1 MANFENAFNTFMPT
15 PPAFFA
21 GRKHEIGILNTAL
34 IEGDA
39 RTALILGVGGI
50 GKSALAQQFATIES
64 RFFTGG
70 VHRVPKVSPELL
82 NEQTVNSLIGWGGRD
97 RLAGPRLV
105 ILEDL
110 DGHDTRQLWNLL
122 SYLRHDPE
130 TRIIAT
136 SRANTAGF
144 EVVIRLAPL
153 SRDEMESVWRSSNL
167 VSLTADQYQRL
178 YDTVEGHPL
187 AGVLAG
193 ALIRDRKTT
202 PEELARYLTSYRV
215 SGLVGLDGLPLKKDS
230 LEEQRIT
237 STVVTVSSNLAER
250 ISKDPD
256 ALYALDPRQFE
267 ELVAEL
273 FQRQGYTVDLTR
285 FSKDGGKD
293 IYVAKKSDLGSL
305 LYLVQCKKYA
315 RHRKI
320 GVGVVRELYGIV
332 EKEKATGGIV
342 ATTSFFTREAKQFTE
357 DLRYRLELKDYI
369 DLHKWTQRLLA
380 RSGTNEVPKE

>member
-1 MANFENAFNTFMPT
+1 MANFENAFNTFMT
-15 PPAFFA
+15 APPGFFA
-21 GRKHEIGILNTAL
+21 GRKHEIDILKTAL
-34 IEGDA
+34 VEGDA
-39 RTALILGVGGI
+39 RTALILGMGGI

-64 RFFTGG
+64 GFFTGG

-97 RLAGPRLV
+97 RLTGPRLV

-110 DGHDTRQLWNLL
+110 DGHYTQQLWNLL
-122 SYLRHDPE
+122 SYLRRDPE

-144 EVVIRLAPL
+144 EVIIRLAPL
-153 SRDEMESVWRSSNL
+153 SRDEMESVWRANL
-167 VSLTADQYQRL
+167 ISLTANQYQRL

-193 ALIRDRKTT
+193 ALIRDQKTT
-202 PEELARYLTSYRV
+202 PEELARYLTSYSV

-230 LEEQRIT
+230 PEEQRIT
-237 STVVTVSSNLAER
+237 STVATVSNNLAER
-250 ISKDPD
+250 ISKDPE

-273 FQRQGYTVDLTR
+273 FQRQGYSVDLTQ

-293 IYVAKKSDLGSL
+293 IYVAKKNDLGSL

-332 EKEKATGGIV
+332 EKEKATGGII
-342 ATTSFFTREAKQFTE
+342 ATTSFFTRDAKQFTE

-369 DLHKWTQRLLA
+369 DLHKWTQRLLG
-380 RSGTNEVPKE
+380 RLDTNEPPRG